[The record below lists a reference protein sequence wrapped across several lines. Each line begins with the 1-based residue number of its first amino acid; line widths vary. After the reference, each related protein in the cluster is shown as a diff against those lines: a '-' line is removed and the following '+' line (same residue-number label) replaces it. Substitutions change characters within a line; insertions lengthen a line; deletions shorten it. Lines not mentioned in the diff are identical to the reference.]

1 MHFSSFLWTL
11 KMFSLLPNAQC
22 SSHLMTID
30 GLGHF
35 PLVSPSFLFSPIPS
49 SLVDSGYVWVTHLSL
64 STGDRPFICF
74 NLREVSHLKGFN
86 LFQRVTD
93 VVLSRWRERQL
104 KNRRARIIRTIT
116 QVVQGWDSLLKKL
129 ANTNIILKPK
139 QKQSPWPPDPRQKR
153 PILTP
158 NAGKGMEKRGPLYI
172 TGGKVQWHSPS
183 VKQWANVS

>member
-1 MHFSSFLWTL
+1 
-11 KMFSLLPNAQC
+11 MFSLLPNSQC
-22 SSHLMTID
+22 SSHLMTTD

-35 PLVSPSFLFSPIPS
+35 PLVSPSFFFSPIPS

-64 STGDRPFICF
+64 STGDQPFIFF

-86 LFQRVTD
+86 VFQRVTD
-93 VVLSRWRERQL
+93 VVLSRLRERQL

-129 ANTNIILKPK
+129 ANTNTILKPK

-153 PILTP
+153 SILTP
-158 NAGKGMEKRGPLYI
+158 NAGKGVEKGGPCTLLV
-172 TGGKVQWHSPS
+172 GKYSDTAPL
-183 VKQWANVS
+183 